1 MYTLCT
7 LDLSAPNVQLSVVGV
22 ARGESS
28 STLSEGRESPTVGV
42 ETRSLFLGVAR
53 ISLIPAFR
61 FLNHA
66 SRRQRVLY
74 SKTEFR
80 GQCRNQVDQNQA
92 QFPADHTCRG
102 TA

>member
-1 MYTLCT
+1 MLRKQRRAAMYTLCT
-7 LDLSAPNVQLSVVGV
+7 LSLSAPNVQLSVGGV

-53 ISLIPAFR
+53 IRLIPAFR

-66 SRRQRVLY
+66 SRRQRVL
-74 SKTEFR
+74 
-80 GQCRNQVDQNQA
+80 
-92 QFPADHTCRG
+92 
-102 TA
+102 